1 MRACVSAHTRN
12 SSSCGLCQKCHGI
25 SIATQQQFYFTFQSS
40 SSSSSSFS
48 NFFFRS
54 PVQSLILS
62 PLTYC
67 ANTFYKIYEITTAS
81 LCNTRNAST
90 SPFYSRKLVMKMN
103 YSNFNR
109 VFGWEKLHYAAIGF
123 GCEVAKTQL
132 HTVEMNNWHF
142 SKAFS
147 IIWFIDVPFSICR
160 LQLQSFIFISLACD
174 FI

>member
-1 MRACVSAHTRN
+1 MPEMPWYLDRHTTAV
-12 SSSCGLCQKCHGI
+12 LFHF
-25 SIATQQQFYFTFQSS
+25 SIVFIFFFFFQL
-40 SSSSSSFS
+40 
-48 NFFFRS
+48 FFRS
-54 PVQSLILS
+54 PVQSLILL

-67 ANTFYKIYEITTAS
+67 ANTFYEKYEITTAS

-123 GCEVAKTQL
+123 GCEVARTQL

-160 LQLQSFIFISLACD
+160 LQLQSFILFLWHAILFNS
-174 FI
+174 